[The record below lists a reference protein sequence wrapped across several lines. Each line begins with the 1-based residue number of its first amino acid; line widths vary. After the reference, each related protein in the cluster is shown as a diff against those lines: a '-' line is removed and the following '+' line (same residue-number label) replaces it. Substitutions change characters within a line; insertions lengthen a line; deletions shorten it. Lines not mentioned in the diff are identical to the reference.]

1 MSLINDML
9 RDLDARR
16 AHPAAGNLAALP
28 AASIGAAGAGME
40 RQGMARLFA
49 GLVMLTVIA
58 IGAPLVTDYLGLFDW
73 GGPGGPVVTQ
83 TITLPT
89 LAKNQPDRQARAM
102 PLHTRATP
110 HLIASQT
117 PENTPSQPGTAGNA
131 EPAHVTEDPVTHV
144 AEDTVID
151 TALTADI
158 PTGDQGTPEIVVRR
172 HGPGHEYRLAAS
184 AAAAGNELEAIDQ
197 LKDILARASDYHQA
211 RLLLARL
218 YIRQQQNSDAEILL
232 QDGLASYPLYAP
244 YARLLA
250 HLLVTDKRHDEAIAR
265 LESAL
270 PGALRDADYQAL
282 LAGLYQRSGKPAA
295 AVQHY
300 TRALEL
306 SPQQG
311 EWWMGLGIS
320 QEQSGN
326 RDAARTAYRRAMQF
340 RLDAALQDY
349 IGKRL
354 RQLSQQ
360 VPAAMTNI
368 QPAGRI

>member
-28 AASIGAAGAGME
+28 AAGIGATGAGMV

-49 GLVMLTVIA
+49 GLIVLTMIA

-73 GGPGGPVVTQ
+73 GGPGGPVVRQ
-83 TITLPT
+83 AITLPT
-89 LAKNQPDRQARAM
+89 LVKNQPDRQPRVM
-102 PLHTRATP
+102 QLHTRVTP
-110 HLIASQT
+110 QPIAAQAL
-117 PENTPSQPGTAGNA
+117 ENTPSLPGTAGGA
-131 EPAHVTEDPVTHV
+131 EPAHLMEDPVTHV
-144 AEDTVID
+144 PEDTAID
-151 TALTADI
+151 TALTTGI
-158 PTGDQGTPEIVVRR
+158 PAGDQGTPEIVVHR
-172 HGPGHEYRLAAS
+172 HGPGHDYRLAAS
-184 AAAAGNELEAIDQ
+184 TAAAGNELEAIDQ
-197 LKDILARASDYHQA
+197 LKDVLARASDHHQA

-232 QDGLASYPLYAP
+232 QDGLASHPLYAP

-250 HLLVTDKRHDEAIAR
+250 HLLVTDNRHDDAIAR

-270 PGALRDADYQAL
+270 PGALRDADFQAL

-306 SPQQG
+306 RPQQG

-326 RDAARTAYRRAMQF
+326 RDAARTAYREALQF
-340 RLDAALQDY
+340 RLDAALRDY
-349 IGKRL
+349 IDKRL
-354 RQLSQQ
+354 RQLAQQ
-360 VPAAMTNI
+360 APAAMTNM
-368 QPAGRI
+368 QPAGRV

>member
-28 AASIGAAGAGME
+28 AASIGAAGTGMV
-40 RQGMARLFA
+40 RQGVARLFA
-49 GLVMLTVIA
+49 GLVVLTVIA
-58 IGAPLVTDYLGLFDW
+58 IGAPLVTDHLGLFDW
-73 GGPGGPVVTQ
+73 GGPGGPVVMQ

-89 LAKNQPDRQARAM
+89 LVKKQPDRQARAM
-102 PLHTRATP
+102 QLHTRTTP
-110 HLIASQT
+110 YPGASQT
-117 PENTPSQPGTAGNA
+117 SEDTPGRHGTAGNA
-131 EPAHVTEDPVTHV
+131 EPAHVTEDT
-144 AEDTVID
+144 AID
-151 TALTADI
+151 TATTAGI
-158 PTGDQGTPEIVVRR
+158 PAGDQGTPEIVVRR

-184 AAAAGNELEAIDQ
+184 AAAAGNELGAIDQ
-197 LKDILARASDYHQA
+197 LKDILAQAGDHHRA

-232 QDGLASYPLYAP
+232 QDGLASHPLYAP

-326 RDAARTAYRRAMQF
+326 LDAARTAYREALKL

-354 RQLSQQ
+354 RRLSQQ
-360 VPAAMTNI
+360 APAAMTNI

>member
-28 AASIGAAGAGME
+28 AASIGAAGAGMV
-40 RQGMARLFA
+40 RQGMARLIA

-89 LAKNQPDRQARAM
+89 LLKNQPDRQARVM
-102 PLHTRATP
+102 QLHTRATP
-110 HLIASQT
+110 HPIASQT
-117 PENTPSQPGTAGNA
+117 SENTPSQPGTAGNA

-144 AEDTVID
+144 PEDTAID
-151 TALTADI
+151 TALTAGI

-232 QDGLASYPLYAP
+232 QDGLASHPLYAP

-250 HLLVTDKRHDEAIAR
+250 HLLVTDKRHDDAIAR
-265 LESAL
+265 LESA
-270 PGALRDADYQAL
+270 
-282 LAGLYQRSGKPAA
+282 SGKPAA

-300 TRALEL
+300 TRSLEL

-326 RDAARTAYRRAMQF
+326 RDAAQTAYRRAMQF

-360 VPAAMTNI
+360 APAAMTNI